1 MGPGHRNRAGPAAL
15 IVVLASV
22 LALSSCAG
30 SSSAGASAATVATTT
45 TVSGDWDPTKRP
57 DPCRL
62 LAAPE
67 VAAQF
72 GHPVGFGQRL
82 HGWPPSCQFTLDA
95 RTSQQLNVAEDSGP
109 DARSNFTRRKRI
121 AQRLVPVSGVGEDAY
136 WLPDEAT
143 LHALSG
149 STRIY
154 IALRSDTGL
163 PPAARTH
170 ATALARIAL
179 RRALQPPPMPRR

>member
-1 MGPGHRNRAGPAAL
+1 MRPGHRNPGGPAAL
-15 IVVLASV
+15 ILVLAGV
-22 LALSSCAG
+22 LALSACAG
-30 SSSAGASAATVATTT
+30 SSAKGASAAAVATAT

-62 LAAPE
+62 LSARE
-67 VAAQF
+67 VAVQF
-72 GHPVGFGQRL
+72 GHPVGRGQRL

-95 RTSQQLNVAEDSGP
+95 RTGQQLNVAEDSGP
-109 DARSNFTRRKRI
+109 DARANFQRRKRI
-121 AQRLVPVSGVGEDAY
+121 ARPLVPVAGVGQDAY
-136 WLPDEAT
+136 WLPEEAI

-154 IALRSDTGL
+154 IAFRSGVSL
-163 PPAARTH
+163 PPAARSH

-179 RRALQPPPMPRR
+179 RRALQPLPMHR